1 MAHNG
6 DMKTFLSRFISTLLF
21 VCLIIFTIFI
31 APNWFFS
38 LVVTCL
44 IALALYEFFSMV
56 EKKELF
62 VYRYFGLILGII
74 VPLSIHFK
82 AGGIIQDIDPMLI
95 VIMSIF
101 TVMVQLTRR
110 DNSQALKKMSVTLFG
125 ILYISWFFSFLIKTK
140 FLPHGSLLCAFIIA
154 VTKGGDIGAYVI
166 GSVIGKHALIPR
178 ISPKKSIEG
187 FIGGLVFSFMIALGF
202 KQAMGFIPFYHI
214 VILGFLLGVLAQMG
228 DLSESLIKRDCGVK
242 DTSSMFPGLGGA
254 LDILDSLLFT
264 APVFYF
270 YAKIFFNL

>member
-1 MAHNG
+1 MR
-6 DMKTFLSRFISTLLF
+6 TFISRFISTFLF
-21 VCLIIFTIFI
+21 AVLIVFSIFF

-38 LVVTCL
+38 LVATCL
-44 IALALYEFFSMV
+44 IALALFEFFSMV

-74 VPLSIHFK
+74 VPLSVYFK

-95 VIMSIF
+95 VIISIF

-110 DNSQALKKMSVTLFG
+110 DNSQALKRMSVTLFG

-154 VTKGGDIGAYVI
+154 VTKGGDIGAYVT
-166 GSVIGKHALIPR
+166 GSILGKHALIPR

-187 FIGGLVFSFMIALGF
+187 FIGGLFFSFIIALSF
-202 KQAMGFIPFYHI
+202 KQALSFIPLYHI
-214 VILGFLLGVLAQMG
+214 IILGFLLGVLAQMG

-270 YAKIFFNL
+270 YAKIFFRL